1 MFISYDSQLTAIT
14 KLPNFQRMIDSEGG
28 LELTETKKGLNN
40 PFKFLCRFLQS
51 SSQLGVRMQW
61 CVIS

>member
-28 LELTETKKGLNN
+28 LELTETKKGSITH
-40 PFKFLCRFLQS
+40 S
-51 SSQLGVRMQW
+51 SFCAVSSKAVL
-61 CVIS
+61 S